1 MKIYEGLGKM
11 GTSDYELIIRIIPL
25 TKNVLVEK
33 RQNIRK
39 SIILAALSR
48 FKEDSIFT
56 VDDLTNKIKDMT
68 KCTINRTIVITNL
81 DDLVKNG
88 TIKHMGQLD
97 YALKKDIDIPA
108 FQEKTE
114 HIWEDFLQH
123 LREKYTDYD
132 TYIDSNARALF
143 DEVLLRLLIK
153 FKISSGALNNQ
164 IEILPFGSFKKD
176 IESIIDKYPLSKNLS
191 KKYPDIIS
199 TYLQSKSKI
208 LLDFIYKFYSC
219 IINTDLVLREQEIP
233 EIDFSSNFKF
243 LLVDT
248 SFLVALMCTTDS
260 LYPLASTI
268 IHQCKKYD
276 MPLYYTYK
284 TQQEMWIFINGSKK
298 EMEGL
303 TTSKKPVVRSQF
315 VKDLLKQ
322 RTSWNDYT
330 IYLNS
335 WQRYVESQHNITPL
349 PKHLEN
355 RLDKDI
361 YQYVIKTLPILSTLQ
376 IDERTKFNPT
386 YIPRTRNETQIEH
399 DAYCLGLISHIKKD
413 ATEEDVH
420 LGPLF
425 LTFDNLLSGLNTS
438 YLLKED
444 EFGLLIQPRTMLNY
458 LLIYSKIDFERDEKE
473 YVAQAIIKFTIS
485 EPETSLEIEEYIR
498 LTTFKVHLDE
508 PDIEVVKEIF
518 LKSPLLNE
526 LKKALKLNRG
536 DLVDDVAY
544 HILSNEG
551 YVNTVIEER
560 RTRERLRMVAKELIG
575 KKEELSKER
584 AAREALERTA
594 TQNISITTNIN
605 TNINVTIQNDVK
617 NLISLLEAENA
628 FEDGL
633 LEKPSDIST
642 KEKIIGWLK
651 YTKDTIEG
659 SNAVKDGLKA
669 LLPFITHLIGKI
681 GGL

>member
-605 TNINVTIQNDVK
+605 TNINVTIQNEVK